1 MLSTPHAFPYVRCA
15 TMFLRPQGRAEVAYL
30 TYRLP
35 VAYPSE
41 PTAIRLDALC
51 YISRSQCFL
60 DAGLG

>member
-1 MLSTPHAFPYVRCA
+1 
-15 TMFLRPQGRAEVAYL
+15 MFLRRRGRAEGAYL

-60 DAGLG
+60 NAGLG